1 MKLKIDNDIKHIEI
15 EYCSVMQF
23 CGSNIIEKNRI
34 IEIIRKYFSC
44 SKYMEYEGI
53 LECRISLDNDEI
65 GRKTFELYYSA
76 EAEDLINSI
85 KLNKTSMVA
94 RLVKNYITE
103 FECQEFMQ
111 KIDDELMQICNLI
124 NNEISQL
131 GDIQLRYEMS
141 ELWDMVQKSSIV
153 PYNDNE
159 YLENKSGNELVNIY
173 LNSLE
178 KSLEIFPERTLV
190 IFRDLDHLV
199 KKSEYCDLVYRM
211 KNISDNYDVHFIISS
226 SIDGYCWLKNGL
238 ETGVTVFNDVIYG
251 IPDMYHIK
259 EFIENNYPYN
269 RELEYDELIEMLQ
282 NVIHKIGGKGKLVSI
297 SDLVILKLI
306 NESLAINE
314 CITKSPVEQEI
325 SFLLT

>member
-1 MKLKIDNDIKHIEI
+1 
-15 EYCSVMQF
+15 
-23 CGSNIIEKNRI
+23 
-34 IEIIRKYFSC
+34 
-44 SKYMEYEGI
+44 
-53 LECRISLDNDEI
+53 
-65 GRKTFELYYSA
+65 
-76 EAEDLINSI
+76 
-85 KLNKTSMVA
+85 
-94 RLVKNYITE
+94 
-103 FECQEFMQ
+103 
-111 KIDDELMQICNLI
+111 
-124 NNEISQL
+124 
-131 GDIQLRYEMS
+131 
-141 ELWDMVQKSSIV
+141 MVQKSSIV

-269 RELEYDELIEMLQ
+269 RKLGYDELIEMLQ

>member
-1 MKLKIDNDIKHIEI
+1 MKMKIDNDIKHIEI
-15 EYCSVMQF
+15 EYCPVMQF
-23 CGSNIIEKNRI
+23 CGSNIIEKNRV
-34 IEIIRKYFSC
+34 IEIIRKYFSG
-44 SKYMEYEGI
+44 SKYMEYESMF
-53 LECRISLDNDEI
+53 ECMISLDNGEI
-65 GRKTFELYYSA
+65 GRKTFELYYVA
-76 EAEDLINSI
+76 EIEDLINNI

-94 RLVKNYITE
+94 KLIKNYIAG
-103 FECQEFMQ
+103 FECQEYMQ
-111 KIDDELMQICNLI
+111 KIDDELMQICNKI

-153 PYNDNE
+153 PCNDNE

-178 KSLEIFPERTLV
+178 KSLKIFPERTLV

-211 KNISDNYDVHFIISS
+211 KNISDNCDVHFIISS
-226 SIDGYCWLKNGL
+226 SIDGYCSLKNRL

-269 RELEYDELIEMLQ
+269 RKLEYDELIEMLQ
-282 NVIHKIGGKGKLVSI
+282 NVIHKIGGKGKLFNI

-314 CITKSPVEQEI
+314 CITKSPVAQEI